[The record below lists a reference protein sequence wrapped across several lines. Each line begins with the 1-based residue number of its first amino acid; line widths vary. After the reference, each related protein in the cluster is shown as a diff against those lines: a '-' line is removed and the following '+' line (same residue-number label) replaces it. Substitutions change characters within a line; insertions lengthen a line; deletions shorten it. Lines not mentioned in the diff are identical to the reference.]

1 MDHADVGALG
11 VEHDV
16 VGLGLGGVR
25 HLGRVDGMHDVRVGP
40 ASGRGRRLAQQR
52 VDVPVQDLAVVATG
66 CEHARSLGV
75 PLDLVYRAD
84 VALESEQWGA
94 RVAHVEDDDGVAVL
108 GHGDDDVWVE
118 RVGLEAHKCARALVH
133 VGLVELRGRE
143 RVVGL
148 ARRGGVVIISIIII
162 ISGIIISMISII
174 ISIIISIMISIGI
187 RIGIV
192 VVIIGSVGV

>member
-1 MDHADVGALG
+1 MDHADVGALS

-94 RVAHVEDDDGVAVL
+94 PVAHVEDDDGVAVL

-162 ISGIIISMISII
+162 ISGIIIISM

-187 RIGIV
+187 RIGVV